1 MIDARTSH
9 ELLEEGFEEALPE
22 VLGDRRQPLQ
32 NGRQQ
37 GMVQR
42 EVPDPRRLA
51 DLEVEKLSGLK
62 YKYLICAIFPFLIL
76 RNMKLETRTVSMAGK
91 LET

>member
-22 VLGDRRQPLQ
+22 VLGDRRKPLQ
-32 NGRQQ
+32 DGRQQ

-42 EVPDPRRLA
+42 EVPDPRGLT
-51 DLEVEKLSGLK
+51 DL
-62 YKYLICAIFPFLIL
+62 
-76 RNMKLETRTVSMAGK
+76 
-91 LET
+91 

>member
-9 ELLEEGFEEALPE
+9 ELLEERFEEALPE
-22 VLGDRRQPLQ
+22 VLSDRRQPLQ
-32 NGRQQ
+32 DGRQQ

-51 DLEVEKLSGLK
+51 NLKVEKLSGLK

-76 RNMKLETRTVSMAGK
+76 RNMKT
-91 LET
+91 